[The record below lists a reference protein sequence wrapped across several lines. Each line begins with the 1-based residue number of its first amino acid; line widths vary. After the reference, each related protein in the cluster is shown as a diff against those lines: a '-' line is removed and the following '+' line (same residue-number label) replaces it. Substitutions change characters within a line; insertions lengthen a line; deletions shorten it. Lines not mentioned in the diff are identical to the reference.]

1 MTEPRAMEQFEAQF
15 AELVRAYT
23 NAATERPIDSRAV
36 SRAAMSSRGASSW
49 VAGTP
54 SWRIAGAP
62 WAVALAAVVVVGVVA
77 IAVLQR
83 PSDPA
88 TVPHATATT
97 PAIPRPIP
105 AEILHAWQ
113 RPYAV
118 TPGDDQW
125 GSGYLNVS
133 NGILEF
139 RRSLSDSASRS
150 TFVVTGPDVIVATA
164 TAETADCTIGDIGAY
179 GWVMEG
185 KGTVMTLTA
194 IDLDLCAAR
203 EESLAGTWVRA
214 DLPAGPGGGRSDAGA
229 RDILDLGV
237 RSVRRQRGDR
247 SAVVHG
253 ARGLEGQGGQSG
265 DVVLHR
271 LPEDSQ
277 SASPTDAFV
286 FLFAEP
292 RVAAEFEDG
301 AVCGDDPGDAP
312 GIGRGV
318 DDIVAAIRARPSVV
332 STPPTAVTIGGYRG
346 QLLDLRLA
354 PSWTGG
360 CLAPEGPLVGS
371 MILRN
376 AGAGPG
382 PLVGVSPDVPVRL
395 VLLDLGDDRTMAI
408 VVSCLGSSGPDVLEA
423 AIADAM
429 PVIESFEFHPPA
441 P

>member
-1 MTEPRAMEQFEAQF
+1 MTEPRAMEQFEARF

-23 NAATERPIDSRAV
+23 DAAMERRIDARAV
-36 SRAAMSSRGASSW
+36 ARASMSSRGASSW

-62 WAVALAAVVVVGVVA
+62 WAAALAAVVVVGVVA

-88 TVPHATATT
+88 TVPNTTATT

-125 GSGYLNVS
+125 GTGYLNVS

-194 IDLDLCAAR
+194 IGLDRCTAR
-203 EESLAGTWVRA
+203 EESLVGMWVRA
-214 DLPAGPGGGRSDAGA
+214 DLPAGPGGGGLTLPPGTHLTSAFDPFG
-229 RDILDLGV
+229 DLAATGQLSYTV
-237 RSVRRQRGDR
+237 P
-247 SAVVHG
+247 
-253 ARGLEGQGGQSG
+253 EGWKVKE
-265 DVVLHR
+265 DTPATFVLHR
-271 LPEDSQ
+271 VPDPQ
-277 SASPTDAFV
+277 SASPTDSIV

-292 RVAAEFEDG
+292 RVAAEFDEG
-301 AVCGDDPGDAP
+301 AACGNDPGDAA
-312 GIGRGV
+312 GIGTGA
-318 DDIVAAIRARPSVV
+318 DDIIAAMRARPSVV
-332 STPPTAVTIGGYRG
+332 STPPTAVTVGGYSG
-346 QLLDLRLA
+346 HLLDLQLA

-371 MILRN
+371 LIIRN

-382 PLVGVSPDVPVRL
+382 PIVALTPDVPVRL
-395 VLLDLGDDRTMAI
+395 VLLDLGNDRTMAI
-408 VVSCLGSSGPDVLEA
+408 AVSCFGSSRPDVLEA

-429 PVIESFEFHPPA
+429 PVIESFKFHPPA